1 MNRNIDRQAQER
13 LEELAAQKEE
23 TVVEVSNEVPRNQ
36 NPIEIQMEFSPHF
49 SGEPEIYFKKYCRRI
64 YSLRLKLNL
73 KAWLICLKWKNQQP
87 NRKQLLM
94 EQVI

>member
-1 MNRNIDRQAQER
+1 MNRGIDRQAQER

-36 NPIEIQMEFSPHF
+36 NPIEIQMEFSPNF
-49 SGEPEIYFKKYCRRI
+49 SGEPGIYFKKYCWRI

-73 KAWLICLKWKNQQP
+73 
-87 NRKQLLM
+87 
-94 EQVI
+94 